1 MFRTIAFNIV
11 KYRFNDISFCS
22 LRTVTE
28 IGKILDFTAKCCWIT
43 CRGKKIS
50 KRRSRNNARGVQQE
64 QSGVKRKED
73 RRFNI
78 VCLQ

>member
-43 CRGKKIS
+43 CGGK
-50 KRRSRNNARGVQQE
+50 RSV
-64 QSGVKRKED
+64 SED
-73 RRFNI
+73 RETMLEEYSKNK
-78 VCLQ
+78 VA